1 VEEKSIFAGQADAK
15 ITAPS
20 GARSCPTDAA
30 MRTIRKN
37 TEKLRGQTRE
47 LASKFIAEEIRTGKY
62 PREQAIAI
70 GISRARRQAEAI
82 GGVRK
87 IMKRAEESSKKAIK
101 VSDSVIKN
109 HSGFLKKVEKRMA
122 ERKKRLADLAKFL
135 R

>member
-1 VEEKSIFAGQADAK
+1 M
-15 ITAPS
+15 
-20 GARSCPTDAA
+20 DAA
-30 MRTIRKN
+30 MKTIRKN
-37 TEKLRGQTRE
+37 TKKLRGQTRE

-87 IMKRAEESSKKAIK
+87 IMKRASKKAIK

-122 ERKKRLADLAKFL
+122 ERKNRLADLAKFI